1 MIKAFFRSKEWALW
15 AYGGLLLLIFLLYV
29 QVSITVHLN
38 QWRGPFNDLLQQAA
52 NGNHTAQELWH
63 QIYLFIMIVL
73 PYSAVA
79 MATKY
84 FSRIY
89 GLRWREAITFNYLPR
104 WRRVSEKIEGAS
116 QRIQE
121 DAYSFA
127 KIIESLGMQCMFAL
141 MTIFSF
147 IPVLW
152 VLSRQVDLQPI
163 IMEISG
169 ITGIPLPSIHN
180 FAGSLV
186 WVILL
191 ITGVAMYISWYVGIR
206 LPGLQYNNQVVEAA
220 FRKELVLAEDDKAN
234 FASMPTVTELFLGIR
249 YNYHRLFMHYGYF
262 DLWSNTYMQLMV
274 VLPHIIV
281 GPGLFVGAITLGT
294 LMRTAD
300 AFDRVHSSFSVII
313 DNWTTVTELRSI
325 WKRLHEFEAMLDKY
339 DLEEEVK

>member
-1 MIKAFFRSKEWALW
+1 MIKAFFGNKKWALW
-15 AYGGLLLLIFLLYV
+15 AYGGLFTLIALLYL

-38 QWRGPFNDLLQQAA
+38 EWRGPFNDLLQQAA
-52 NGNHTAQELWH
+52 TGNHTAQELWH
-63 QIYLFIMIVL
+63 QISLFIWIVL
-73 PYSAVA
+73 PYSFIA

-84 FSRIY
+84 FSRVY
-89 GLRWREAITFNYLPR
+89 GLRWREAITFNYLPK
-104 WRRVSEKIEGAS
+104 WRKVSEKIEGES

-121 DAYSFA
+121 DAYLFA
-127 KIIESLGMQCMFAL
+127 KIIESLGMQIAFAL

-147 IPVLW
+147 VPVLW
-152 VLSRQVDLQPI
+152 GLSKQVDLQPVLA
-163 IMEISG
+163 EIAK
-169 ITGIPLPSIHN
+169 ITGIDFPAIHN
-180 FAGSLV
+180 FPGSLV
-186 WVILL
+186 WVILI
-191 ITGVAMYISWYVGIR
+191 ITGVAMTISWYVGIR
-206 LPGLQYNNQVVEAA
+206 LPGLQYNNQMVEAA

-262 DLWSNTYMQLMV
+262 DLWSSTYMQLMV

-325 WKRLHEFEAMLDKY
+325 WKRLSEFETAIDKY
-339 DLEEEVK
+339 ADKA